1 MTKKKFLATLFLII
15 FLNGCNYQPIY
26 SSKNVQFSLG
36 EFQLSGDNKINK
48 LLLKKLEIYK
58 NDNLDT
64 TKYNLNIA
72 SEVNKNIS
80 AKDKKGNPTTFTLK
94 IAFKIEIENS
104 LGEKKLKVFEEH
116 ISYENND
123 NKFKLR
129 KYEDSIKR
137 NMIESINESLILYL
151 QNLNY

>member
-1 MTKKKFLATLFLII
+1 MIKKFPVAVLFLI

-26 SSKNVQFSLG
+26 SSKNVKFSISK
-36 EFQLSGDNKINK
+36 FQSSGDIKINK
-48 LLLKKLEIYK
+48 LLIKKLEIYK

-64 TKYNLNIA
+64 KKYNLKID
-72 SEVNKNIS
+72 SKINKNIS

-104 LGEKKLKVFEEH
+104 LGEKKLTEFEEYTT
-116 ISYENND
+116 YENND
-123 NKFKLR
+123 NKFELK
-129 KYEDSIKR
+129 KYENSLKI
-137 NMIESINESLILYL
+137 NMVESINENIILYL

>member
-1 MTKKKFLATLFLII
+1 MIKKIVLAALFVL

-48 LLLKKLEIYK
+48 LLIRKLEIYK
-58 NDNLDT
+58 NNNLDT

-129 KYEDSIKR
+129 KYEDSIKK
-137 NMIESINESLILYL
+137 NMIESINESLTLYL

>member
-1 MTKKKFLATLFLII
+1 MIKKIALTAFLIL

-26 SSKNVQFSLG
+26 SSKNVNFSIVKF
-36 EFQLSGDNKINK
+36 ESSGDNKINK
-48 LLLKKLEIYK
+48 LLIKKLEIYK

-64 TKYNLNIA
+64 KKYNLKID
-72 SEVNKNIS
+72 SKINKNIS

-104 LGEKKLKVFEEH
+104 LGEKKLTEFEEYTA
-116 ISYENND
+116 YENND
-123 NKFKLR
+123 NKFELK
-129 KYEDSIKR
+129 KYENSIKK
-137 NMIESINESLILYL
+137 NMIESINENIILYL

>member
-1 MTKKKFLATLFLII
+1 MIKKFAVAVLFLI

-26 SSKNVQFSLG
+26 SSKNVKFSIG
-36 EFQLSGDNKINK
+36 KFQSYGDNKINK
-48 LLLKKLEIYK
+48 LLIKKLEIYK

-64 TKYNLNIA
+64 KKYNLKID
-72 SEVNKNIS
+72 SKINKNIS

-104 LGEKKLKVFEEH
+104 LGEKKLTEFEEYTT
-116 ISYENND
+116 YENND
-123 NKFKLR
+123 NKFELK
-129 KYEDSIKR
+129 KYENSIKK
-137 NMIESINESLILYL
+137 NMIESINENIILYL

>member
-1 MTKKKFLATLFLII
+1 MIKKIVLAALFVL

-48 LLLKKLEIYK
+48 LLIRKLEIYK
-58 NDNLDT
+58 NDSLDT

-80 AKDKKGNPTTFTLK
+80 TKDKKGNPTTFTLK
-94 IAFKIEIENS
+94 ITFKIEIENS

>member
-1 MTKKKFLATLFLII
+1 MIKKIALFALFVL

-36 EFQLSGDNKINK
+36 EFQSSGDKKINK
-48 LLLKKLEIYK
+48 LLIRKLEIYK

-64 TKYNLNIA
+64 TKYNLSIA

-104 LGEKKLKVFEEH
+104 LGEKKLKIFEEH
-116 ISYENND
+116 TSYENND

>member
-1 MTKKKFLATLFLII
+1 MIKKIALATLFVL

-26 SSKNVQFSLG
+26 SSKNVKFSISK
-36 EFQLSGDNKINK
+36 FQSSGDIKINK
-48 LLLKKLEIYK
+48 LLIKKLEIYK

-64 TKYNLNIA
+64 KKYSLNID
-72 SEVNKNIS
+72 SKIDKNIS

-104 LGEKKLKVFEEH
+104 LGEKKLTEFEEYTT
-116 ISYENND
+116 YENND
-123 NKFKLR
+123 NKFELK
-129 KYEDSIKR
+129 KYENSIKR
-137 NMIESINESLILYL
+137 NMIESINENIILYL

>member
-1 MTKKKFLATLFLII
+1 MIKKIALATLFVL

-26 SSKNVQFSLG
+26 SSKNVNFSIVKF
-36 EFQLSGDNKINK
+36 ESSGDNKINK
-48 LLLKKLEIYK
+48 LLIKKLEIYK

-64 TKYNLNIA
+64 KKYNLKID
-72 SEVNKNIS
+72 SKINKNIS

-104 LGEKKLKVFEEH
+104 LGEKKLTEFEEYTT
-116 ISYENND
+116 YENND
-123 NKFKLR
+123 NKFELK
-129 KYEDSIKR
+129 KYENSIKR
-137 NMIESINESLILYL
+137 NMIESINENIILYL

>member
-1 MTKKKFLATLFLII
+1 MIKKIALTAFLIL

-26 SSKNVQFSLG
+26 SSKNVNFSIVKF
-36 EFQLSGDNKINK
+36 ESSGDNKINK
-48 LLLKKLEIYK
+48 LLIKKLEIYK

-64 TKYNLNIA
+64 KKYNLKID
-72 SEVNKNIS
+72 SKINKNIS

-104 LGEKKLKVFEEH
+104 LGEKKLTEFEEYTT
-116 ISYENND
+116 YENND
-123 NKFKLR
+123 NKFELK
-129 KYEDSIKR
+129 KYENSIKK
-137 NMIESINESLILYL
+137 NMIESINENIILYL